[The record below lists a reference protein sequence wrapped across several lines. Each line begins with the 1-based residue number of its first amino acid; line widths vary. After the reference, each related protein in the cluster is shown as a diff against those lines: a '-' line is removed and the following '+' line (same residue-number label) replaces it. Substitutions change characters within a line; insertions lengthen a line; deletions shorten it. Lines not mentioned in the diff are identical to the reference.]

1 MLEYGEFHPQPISAD
16 DPPDPTQFPQ
26 WDQNRLIH
34 NTITRRGLGQLTWRV
49 NRHLEFIN
57 TGFIE
62 NRVENAQDGRYRHG
76 FSLLTGMQFH
86 F

>member
-1 MLEYGEFHPQPISAD
+1 MLQYGEFHPQPITNNNTAINAAD
-16 DPPDPTQFPQ
+16 
-26 WDQNRLIH
+26 RAIH
-34 NTITRRGLGQLTWRV
+34 DTTTRRGMGQLTWRV
-49 NRHLEFIN
+49 NQHLEFIN

-62 NRVENAQDGRYRHG
+62 NRVENAQDGRHRHG